1 MNVDETRRQ
10 MMDVVENTKA
20 AILVA
25 CDSELSSIVLEDCR
39 KEIERLRK
47 VFKRR
52 IDERSKHTRNR
63 QAFPI
68 NARAGI
74 ERKLEE
80 TTRQALDLVNAMSKT
95 IDQQSSD

>member
-47 VFKRR
+47 VF
-52 IDERSKHTRNR
+52 
-63 QAFPI
+63 
-68 NARAGI
+68 
-74 ERKLEE
+74 
-80 TTRQALDLVNAMSKT
+80 
-95 IDQQSSD
+95 